1 MLLPHTFDKRFM
13 TYNELLHWARVE
25 LSILYTAEEVRML
38 LRYWADDCDAN
49 LYTKLLSDPSL
60 ALDDPHQNSARS
72 YVQALKSG
80 KPYQYVLGTSWFRGL
95 ALEVAEGVLIPRPE
109 TEELVEWICA
119 TYPIDSSLTILD
131 LGTGSGCVAISLA
144 QHFRRAKI
152 HAIDLSTSAVA
163 CAQRNTA
170 KHQVRVGVER
180 ADLFEYNA
188 NCSYDVIVSN
198 PPYVRRSEKE
208 DMEAKVL
215 DHEPHEALFV
225 SDNDPLVYY
234 RHIVDWSFNALNE
247 NGVLF
252 LEINENFGAEV
263 QFLCRHYA
271 HVELRND
278 FRGKPRMIQAKKRVL

>member
-1 MLLPHTFDKRFM
+1 M

-25 LSILYTAEEVRML
+25 LSVLYTAEEVRML

-95 ALEVAEGVLIPRPE
+95 AFEVAEGVLIPRPE

-144 QHFRRAKI
+144 QHFRSAKI

-198 PPYVRRSEKE
+198 PPYVRRSEKK

-225 SDNDPLVYY
+225 SDNNPLVYY

-263 QFLCRHYA
+263 QFLCRQRYA

-278 FRGKPRMIQAKKRVL
+278 FRGKPRMIQAKKRDL